1 MGSTPDP
8 RPSRV
13 VRLNATL
20 MPPPPRE
27 AALYRRYGLAPQLV
41 EANTPEAI
49 IPLVAECDA
58 IVVVSA
64 ALPRAVIDRLDRCR
78 VISRLGIG
86 TDKIDV
92 ARAAERGILVT
103 NVPSF
108 CDEEMAE
115 HVMAMLLSLAR
126 QLPRMDADFRAG
138 AYGRARAS
146 ALRNRRLTHC
156 TLGLVGFGAS
166 ARLTAQRARAF
177 GLRVLATRQRLDA
190 PSPEAIALGVELVD
204 LDTLLR
210 QSDFVSL
217 HLPLTPATHHLLDAA
232 RLRQMK
238 PGAYLIN
245 AARGAIVDEMA
256 LAEALLGGQLAGA
269 ALDTFEHVDVFAEQ
283 PVRSH
288 HPLASLDGVIFSPHV
303 AALSVQAMEEVSQTG
318 VDNVATVLAGYWP
331 PAHTVVNQGVV
342 PRQPLAAHDP
352 GLLNRLASD

>member
-1 MGSTPDP
+1 MVRLADLQGS
-8 RPSRV
+8 RI

-20 MPPPPRE
+20 MPPPVRE
-27 AALYRRYGLAPQLV
+27 RELYQRYRLTPTLI

-49 IPLVAECDA
+49 IPQVKDCEAL
-58 IVVVSA
+58 IVVSTS
-64 ALPRAVIDRLDRCR
+64 LPGVVIDSLKDCR

-126 QLPRMDADFRAG
+126 QLPRMDADFRAA
-138 AYGRARAS
+138 AYDQARAA
-146 ALRNRRLTHC
+146 ALQNRRLTTC

-166 ARLTAQRARAF
+166 ARLTAERASAF
-177 GLRVLATRQRLDA
+177 GLRLLATRRHQGT
-190 PSPEAIALGVELVD
+190 PSAEAAALGVEMVD

-217 HLPLTPATHHLLDAA
+217 HLPLTSETYHLLDAE
-232 RLRQMK
+232 RLRLMK
-238 PGAYLIN
+238 PGAFLIN
-245 AARGAIVDEMA
+245 AARGAIVDELA
-256 LAEALLGGQLAGA
+256 LAEALSTGHLAGA

-283 PVRSH
+283 PVRST
-288 HPLASLDGVIFSPHV
+288 HPLVELDSVIFSPHV
-303 AALSVQAMEEVSQTG
+303 AALSIQSMAEVSQTG
-318 VDNVATVLAGYWP
+318 IDNLVTVLAGHWP
-331 PAHTVVNQGVV
+331 PAANVVNRGVV
-342 PRQPLAAHDP
+342 PRQPLAEYDP
-352 GLLNRLASD
+352 TLLPRLLTT